1 MLSEAERRLAQSVE
15 RAAPPAL
22 QLLGASGGRMQFKI
36 PLDSTGTWIARSA
49 RATARKRAMPLDNL
63 HALGEGDLLLGSL
76 GSRSRLCAKLAI
88 HRVAVMTRARSCPL
102 SLLRQSIAQPL

>member
-49 RATARKRAMPLDNL
+49 RATARKRAVPLQNL
-63 HALGEGDLLLGSL
+63 QYLGRNYYWGVLALGHAHLPSW
-76 GSRSRLCAKLAI
+76 
-88 HRVAVMTRARSCPL
+88 P
-102 SLLRQSIAQPL
+102 SIEWP